1 MMALKKP
8 AADVRV
14 LATAE
19 QATTT
24 VARLFKRVVN
34 EAVRDHGHC
43 SVALAG
49 GTTPR
54 ALYQELAAHVFDA
67 DVPWQEAEVF
77 FGDERDVPHDHI
89 ESNYHMAQR
98 ALLDHVPIS
107 PDRVHPM
114 PADAEDL
121 ETAAGE
127 YEQTVRSLVPG
138 EGDGPPRFDLILL
151 GMGGDGH
158 TASLFPRT
166 EAVDETERLIVSQHV
181 PILGRHR
188 MTFTFPLINAARHV
202 ILLVTG
208 DDKAEAVVG
217 LLSDDPQQRAEVPAA
232 RVSPTDGQLTIILD
246 AQAARQTDLKA
257 TEL

>member
-1 MMALKKP
+1 MTSQKSSP
-8 AADVRV
+8 DVRV

-24 VARLFKRVVN
+24 VARLFKQIVS
-34 EAVRDHGHC
+34 EAVRLRGVC
-43 SVALAG
+43 TVALAG

-67 DVPWQEAEVF
+67 DVPWQDVEIF

-89 ESNYHMAQR
+89 ESNYHMVQR

-114 PADAEDL
+114 PADGADL
-121 ETAAGE
+121 EAAAAD
-127 YEQTVRSLVPG
+127 YEQIIREHVPAEG
-138 EGDGPPRFDLILL
+138 ELPQFDLILL

-158 TASLFPRT
+158 TASLFPRSDGLD
-166 EAVDETERLIVSQHV
+166 EVDRLVVSHHV
-181 PILGRHR
+181 PVLGRQR
-188 MTFTFPLINAARHV
+188 MTFTFPLINAAREV
-202 ILLVTG
+202 VFLISG
-208 DDKAEAVVG
+208 DDKAEAVAG
-217 LLSDDPQQRAEVPAA
+217 LLGNDAERRAEIPAA
-232 RVSPTDGQLTIILD
+232 NVEPAGKLTMVLD
-246 AQAARQTDLKA
+246 ARAARQTDLKP